1 MTTYSISAPDG
12 KTYEIDGP
20 AGASQEQVQNEVIRQ
35 NPHLSAA
42 PSEIPAGRSVGG
54 FLSNIPPSAVRLG
67 KGLLTAA
74 VNVVDT
80 KGNNTIGNIINIG
93 AGALQ
98 NALPKDFVDFVNS
111 GDSPEKAASV
121 KRAVDAANAVGGHF
135 KDRYGSWEKIKT
147 TLYNDPVGAAA
158 DLSILF
164 TGGGAAATRLA
175 TASRGPIVAGA
186 MSGVPGMEA
195 AASASGALSTAGK
208 ALSTAGQYTNPLNAV
223 MPTARVAG
231 NMALQVPYVKPAVD
245 VAKATAKAG
254 YTAGRNLVE
263 SVLPGGAEAIKNRA
277 VMSAFSSD
285 PIKGT
290 PDIAKMDQAIAMLEQ
305 GMPIEQVA
313 VALKSSGLAALAKS
327 SQFANTAVADIYK
340 ARTNALQESQV
351 NQLAGATESVN
362 ALQQSNMPPSL
373 GSPNLPRRAVNT
385 AMSQEQNTL
394 AAQQTARADELAKA
408 EATLAEKEA
417 AATSGLTA
425 KNTAAQQAHGV
436 ADPNQPALG
445 AIISG
450 EAKTERVAA
459 KAENKRLYD
468 DAFKLAG
475 NAEVNAEPLV
485 AKAEEILGKSL
496 SQFDPKTAHPIISRL
511 LKLKNEAPATPE
523 TGGGG
528 FLAPLVSKAPQAAPP
543 AMATLED
550 LDAIRSAINAAV
562 RDAKIS
568 PNVDPKLRNL
578 AQLQDV
584 ITKMVKDSAT
594 LTPEAKTAYAAAVN
608 QYKTNYVPKFKTGV
622 QENLF
627 RRTGLNE
634 DRIKPEDVTSSFFK
648 GESEAKQ
655 FVNMLG
661 DNPAA
666 VQALKDGIEGLYFS
680 KVGSKGVLDVAAH
693 DAFMFA
699 HRKVLDVLDNA
710 GMGIGDKLDALGA
723 AAKTKTGELA
733 ALPSKVAETFA
744 PETAAVAKAKAAE
757 TVKIAAENIALD
769 EATKGLSFRTT
780 GELRKSVIASDAVM
794 NQALRRMDQPAKA
807 ALARGV
813 MQDALNTT
821 DPLKHLVNNERT
833 IMTALRAA
841 NPTTAA
847 KIFAE
852 AKEGARVK
860 TLIEDTQKAFPKNML
875 DSAKRIDDLT
885 KGLPEVRAVVQK
897 IQREIEQGAEFEKL
911 ATTGG
916 AAGGGA
922 GGLATTAA
930 GPPVMAL
937 SHKAALAN
945 AVMRRM
951 KGLTDEKLAAQIGVE
966 LANSPSAAAM
976 IARARPSAVP
986 AGVKKPSRFSGKV
999 APGALM
1005 INQLAPERP

>member
-1 MTTYSISAPDG
+1 MAFDLSTA
-12 KTYEIDGP
+12 KP
-20 AGASQEQVQNEVIRQ
+20 AASGGFD
-35 NPHLSAA
+35 LSTARPA
-42 PSEIPAGRSVGG
+42 SEIPAGRSVGG
-54 FLSNIPPSAVRLG
+54 FLSNIPSSAVRLG
-67 KGLLTAA
+67 EGLLTAA

-80 KGNNTIGNIINIG
+80 KGNNTIGNIMDIG

-98 NALPKDFVDFVNS
+98 NALPKAFVDFVNS

-135 KDRYGSWEKIKT
+135 KDRYGSLARIKD

-164 TGGGAAATRLA
+164 TGGGAAATKLA

-208 ALSTAGQYTNPLNAV
+208 VLSTAGQYTNPLNAV

-351 NQLAGATESVN
+351 NQLAGVTESVN
-362 ALQQSNMPPSL
+362 ALQQSNMPPNL

-385 AMSQEQNTL
+385 ALSQEQNALAGQQAARTEALTAEQQAAEAALAQQQAALTASVANPGQMGVGQTL
-394 AAQQTARADELAKA
+394 TTERKALEQTARTEVVTPAYKA
-408 EATLAEKEA
+408 AF
-417 AATSGLTA
+417 
-425 KNTAAQQAHGV
+425 QQAGEPFSFAPV
-436 ADPNQPALG
+436 ESAAKKLAADPATQLNPQIAPYTTEALRMYGSKTPA
-445 AIISG
+445 AESG
-450 EAKTERVAA
+450 G
-459 KAENKRLYD
+459 
-468 DAFKLAG
+468 F
-475 NAEVNAEPLV
+475 
-485 AKAEEILGKSL
+485 
-496 SQFDPKTAHPIISRL
+496 
-511 LKLKNEAPATPE
+511 
-523 TGGGG
+523 G
-528 FLAPLVSKAPQAAPP
+528 FLAPLETKAAPAATP
-543 AMATLED
+543 AMVTLED
-550 LDAIRSAINAAV
+550 ADKLIKALNTDLASIRGNVDSASNMTRKNLMELKSAAEQAIASGVSKEANQLYKEARTLHRTAVVEPFLKGWVANLEREGATGTQILAPSAVTKKILISEEDAV
-562 RDAKIS
+562 RAVAAFGESPVALQAIKAGVEGEYRNAVISGGTSHAKWMADHQFQLEALDKAGLGLTQRLESLGGSAQKLEQTAAELKATRTAI
-568 PNVDPKLRNL
+568 PNKVKAEFELQNKALDDVSKELKFKFTKDLR
-578 AQLQDV
+578 AQV
-584 ITKMVKDSAT
+584 IADDAT
-594 LTPEAKTAYAAAVN
+594 L
-608 QYKTNYVPKFKTGV
+608 
-622 QENLF
+622 
-627 RRTGLNE
+627 
-634 DRIKPEDVTSSFFK
+634 
-648 GESEAKQ
+648 
-655 FVNMLG
+655 
-661 DNPAA
+661 
-666 VQALKDGIEGLYFS
+666 
-680 KVGSKGVLDVAAH
+680 
-693 DAFMFA
+693 
-699 HRKVLDVLDNA
+699 
-710 GMGIGDKLDALGA
+710 
-723 AAKTKTGELA
+723 
-733 ALPSKVAETFA
+733 
-744 PETAAVAKAKAAE
+744 
-757 TVKIAAENIALD
+757 
-769 EATKGLSFRTT
+769 
-780 GELRKSVIASDAVM
+780 

-875 DSAKRIDDLT
+875 DSAKRMDDLT
-885 KGLPEVRAVVQK
+885 KGLPEVRAIVQK

-922 GGLATTAA
+922 GGLATTAT

-937 SHKAALAN
+937 SHTAALAN

-976 IARARPSAVP
+976 IARARPSAAP